1 MVSHFKP
8 FFQIDRIW
16 VTVSH
21 SNLVPYDPIC
31 GRPFWFAYLADIFA
45 EVHLTF
51 SMNYF
56 PLEAKVN
63 HLFVSPFHHDI
74 VGTKIETLAHAIY
87 ATISWTYAIYLFIK
101 GFKWFEL
108 FRQYL
113 EEKKWLEVVMLGHIL
128 EMDLIEDIEQS
139 LLLALRCLKFA

>member
-1 MVSHFKP
+1 MDKNMISARVFSNSMRKNACRTHIFDTPGKVRHYCNLLNKWCRILNH

-56 PLEAKVN
+56 PLVAKVN

-74 VGTKIETLAHAIY
+74 VGTEFETLAHAIY

-101 GFKWFEL
+101 GLKWFE
-108 FRQYL
+108 
-113 EEKKWLEVVMLGHIL
+113 
-128 EMDLIEDIEQS
+128 
-139 LLLALRCLKFA
+139 